1 MLTVTPGNAFAYSN
15 LGAGILGH
23 VLTQAAAAERWET
36 LVQARVAGPL
46 GLVDTTVTLS
56 EGQAE
61 RRVSGYDGLAPAPQN
76 DIGEP
81 LRGAGALLSTG
92 DDLLA
97 FVEAALAGDDAAW
110 ELVVTPRRD
119 SPFGEDAQT
128 GFLLNIENPSGE
140 GLYAKSGS
148 TTGFSAQLM
157 FTRSP
162 PAAVVILANNGR
174 LSGLHDLA
182 YAILTAAR

>member
-1 MLTVTPGNAFAYSN
+1 MSGY
-15 LGAGILGH
+15 AGL
-23 VLTQAAAAERWET
+23 AAA
-36 LVQARVAGPL
+36 P
-46 GLVDTTVTLS
+46 
-56 EGQAE
+56 
-61 RRVSGYDGLAPAPQN
+61 PN

-92 DDLLA
+92 DDLLV
-97 FVEAALAGDDAAW
+97 FVEAALVGEDAAW

-119 SPFGEDAQT
+119 SPFGDNAQT

-140 GLYAKSGS
+140 GLHSKSGS
-148 TTGFSAQLM
+148 TAGFSAQIM

-174 LSGLHDLA
+174 LSGLYDLA
-182 YAILTAAR
+182 YTILTAAR